1 MSDDPIQ
8 QVRRFNRAVTRRIG
22 ILTDDYLG
30 RGRPWAESRLMFEIG
45 MNGADVRQLR
55 ERLALDSGYLSRLLR
70 SLEAQK
76 LVVSR
81 ASKSDARVRRVAL
94 TGKGVGEWKLMEV
107 RSDDVARMLLDP
119 LSDSNRRQLVAAMAE
134 VERLLAASAVRIAP
148 EDPASEDAQY
158 CLQAYVRELAQRFPN
173 GFDPTRGPSVTPAE
187 LSPPRG
193 AFFIA
198 RLEGAPVGCIALKV
212 IASGVGEIKRM
223 WVDPKAR
230 RLSIA
235 RRLLASVEQ
244 HAVANGAHTLRL
256 DTNAT
261 QTEAIALYER
271 SGYEP
276 IDAYNDNPYANLWFE
291 KRLVTMKA
299 ARDAPGAKA
308 TAKAKSELKSNSSR
322 KAPR

>member
-30 RGRPWAESRLMFEIG
+30 RGRPWAESRLIFEIG
-45 MNGADVRQLR
+45 VNGADVRHLR
-55 ERLALDSGYLSRLLR
+55 ERLSLDSGYLSRLLR

-76 LVVSR
+76 LVISR
-81 ASKSDARVRRVAL
+81 PSKSDARVRRMTL
-94 TGKGVGEWKLMEV
+94 TGKGTAEWKLMEV
-107 RSDDVARMLLDP
+107 RSDDIARMLLEP
-119 LSDSNRRQLVAAMAE
+119 LNDSNRQRLLTAMAE
-134 VERLLAASAVRIAP
+134 VECLLAASAVRITP

-173 GFDPTRGPSVTPAE
+173 GFDPGRGPTATPVE
-187 LSPPRG
+187 LLPPRG
-193 AFFIA
+193 VFFIA
-198 RLEGAPVGCIALKV
+198 RLESAPVGCIALKV
-212 IASGVGEIKRM
+212 IAPGVGEVKRM
-223 WVDPKAR
+223 WVAPAAR

-235 RRLLASVEQ
+235 RRLLAAVEQ
-244 HAVANGAHTLRL
+244 HAVSNGLNMLRL

-276 IDAYNDNPYANLWFE
+276 INAYNDNPYADLWFE
-291 KRLVTMKA
+291 KRLVAKKVGE
-299 ARDAPGAKA
+299 APSNKE
-308 TAKAKSELKSNSSR
+308 KAKLKAKRKSKPSR
-322 KAPR
+322 KARR